1 MRVAA
6 IQMKA
11 ELGNV
16 KVNLESAERLAR
28 NAFKEGAE
36 MVILPEFFTSAV
48 CFHPKMLDVVRPIN
62 GEPTQLLNDL
72 AREYNGIIGG
82 SFIALRGDESYN
94 TFVMAFPDGSNY
106 FHDKDQ
112 PTMWENCYYIGG
124 TDEGILETEIG
135 NIGAVLCWEFVR
147 SRTALRLRERVDIIV
162 GGSCWW
168 SLPEQPL
175 VGTPPELRDKTL
187 DMMIETPAKIAR
199 MLGVHVI
206 HAAHAG
212 DFIGEMPLMP
222 DFQYKSFYVGE
233 TQIVDGSGKIL
244 ARMKREDGEG
254 NIIANIDIK
263 KKWKPSK
270 TIPDRFWVPDMP
282 AELNQAW
289 ELLNNHGE
297 TYYRETTKPYRD
309 KHPLIDLQLN

>member
-1 MRVAA
+1 MKVAA
-6 IQMKA
+6 VQMKA

-16 KVNLESAERLAR
+16 KVNLKSAERLAR
-28 NAFKEGAE
+28 SAFKEGAE

-62 GEPTQLLNDL
+62 GKPIQLLNKL
-72 AREYNGIIGG
+72 AKEYNGIIGG

-94 TFVMAFPDGSNY
+94 TFVLAFPDGANY

-124 TDEGILETEIG
+124 TDDGILETNIG
-135 NIGAVLCWEFVR
+135 NIGSVLCWEFVR
-147 SRTALRLRERVDIIV
+147 SRTALRLINRVDLVV

-175 VGTPPELRDKTL
+175 LGTPSEIRDKSLET
-187 DMMIETPAKIAR
+187 MIETPPKFAR

-212 DFIGEMPLMP
+212 EFTGEMPLMP
-222 DFQYKSFYVGE
+222 DFQYKSYYVGE
-233 TQIVDGSGKIL
+233 TQIVEGNGNIL

-254 NIIANIDIK
+254 YIMADIDIN
-263 KKWKPSK
+263 KKWNPSEE
-270 TIPDRFWVPDMP
+270 IPDRFWIPDMP
-282 AELNQAW
+282 TELNQAW
-289 ELLNNHGE
+289 KMLNTHGE
-297 TYYRETTKPYRD
+297 SYYRDTTKPYR
-309 KHPLIDLQLN
+309 KNHQI

>member
-16 KVNLESAERLAR
+16 KVNLKSVEQLAR
-28 NAFKEGAE
+28 SAFNDGAE

-48 CFHPKMLDVVRPIN
+48 CFHPKMLDVVKPIN
-62 GEPTQLLNDL
+62 GESTQLLTKL
-72 AREYNGIIGG
+72 AKEYDGIIGG

-94 TFVMAFPDGSNY
+94 TFVLAFPDGSLH

-112 PTMWENCYYIGG
+112 PTMWENCYYLGG

-147 SRTALRLRERVDIIV
+147 SRTAIRLINHVDIVV

-175 VGTPPELRDKTL
+175 VGTPSELRDKSL
-187 DMMIETPAKIAR
+187 DMMIKTPTRFAR

-212 DFIGEMPLMP
+212 EFIGEMPLMP
-222 DFQYKSFYVGE
+222 DFQYKSYYVGE
-233 TQIVDGSGKIL
+233 TQIVDGNGNIL

-254 NIIANIDIK
+254 YIMVDIDIN
-263 KKWKPSK
+263 KKWNPSEE
-270 TIPDRFWVPDMP
+270 IPDRFWIPNMP
-282 AELNQAW
+282 IELNKAW
-289 ELLNNHGE
+289 EMLNTHGE
-297 TYYRETTKPYRD
+297 SYYRDTTKPYR
-309 KHPLIDLQLN
+309 KNHPI

>member
-16 KVNLESAERLAR
+16 KSNLKSAEKLAR
-28 NAFKEGAE
+28 NAFKEDAE
-36 MVILPEFFTSAV
+36 LVILPEFFTSAV

-62 GEPTQLLNDL
+62 GEPTHLLNKL
-72 AREYNGIIGG
+72 AKEFNAVIGG

-94 TFVMAFPDGSNY
+94 TFVLSFPDGSNY

-124 TDEGILETEIG
+124 TDDGVLETEIG

-147 SRTALRLRERVDIIV
+147 SRTVLRLLNRVDIVV

-175 VGTPPELRDKTL
+175 IGTPSELRGKAL
-187 DMMIETPAKIAR
+187 EMMIETPGKFAR

-212 DFIGEMPLMP
+212 DFIGEMPLMS
-222 DFQYKSFYVGE
+222 DFQYKSYYVGE
-233 TQIVDGSGKIL
+233 TQIVDGTGRIL
-244 ARMKREDGEG
+244 ERMKREDGEG
-254 NIIANIDIK
+254 FIITDIDIK
-263 KKWKPSK
+263 KKWDPSE
-270 TIPDRFWVPDMP
+270 IVPDRFWIPDMTP
-282 AELNQAW
+282 ELNQAW

-297 TYYRETTKPYRD
+297 SYYLETTKPYRET
-309 KHPLIDLQLN
+309 HPI